1 MFLVNEKSATATG
14 DVILKALKNTLV
26 TKKGPWRF
34 RLFSTFPWLDRG
46 DEFMCHNR
54 GVEKCREDKKIVQ
67 PFQFFLFPVKWLFVL
82 WVTRSYE
89 SDNEWEDQLGW
100 SNDETQK
107 NDEEQVF
114 RTDPASKYSVL
125 HTVEIIPGDN
135 DV

>member
-1 MFLVNEKSATATG
+1 MFLVNEKSTATG

-26 TKKGPWRF
+26 TKKVHEG
-34 RLFSTFPWLDRG
+34 LD
-46 DEFMCHNR
+46 
-54 GVEKCREDKKIVQ
+54 
-67 PFQFFLFPVKWLFVL
+67 FFLLFPDQTGVMNLCGTTEGLKNAEKTKNCIAISIFVFPVKLLFVL
-82 WVTRSYE
+82 WVTRFYE

-100 SNDETQK
+100 SNDETPK

-125 HTVEIIPGDN
+125 HIVEIIPGDN